1 MARLKSIRLSAQT
14 FQKEL
19 AKIRTY
25 VESAKFSEAHETYW
39 SWIHEHAVI
48 RTYRG
53 FENLML
59 DALVGTINNN
69 TSVLKDTLGFT
80 SFPTHLTKQVCE
92 YIVTGGGYFDFKGR
106 SGLLEKLQ
114 QFVPKNHY
122 LVKVVKKKKY
132 EVALERLSA
141 FRNYSAH
148 GSDQAKRAALKVAG
162 LQRMGSAGSF
172 LKTQN
177 RFGEMIDSLTDL
189 AAEIEA
195 AAPF

>member
-1 MARLKSIRLSAQT
+1 M
-14 FQKEL
+14 
-19 AKIRTY
+19 
-25 VESAKFSEAHETYW
+25 
-39 SWIHEHAVI
+39 
-48 RTYRG
+48 
-53 FENLML
+53 
-59 DALVGTINNN
+59 
-69 TSVLKDTLGFT
+69 
-80 SFPTHLTKQVCE
+80 CE